1 MSDLSAL
8 YNCLSG
14 LQFRCGHIGRFFSF
28 RKVSQELNA
37 AHKYFQG
44 TRIEEDVMDET
55 FDDDDDH
62 DHDNSIFSCS
72 RPKRLD
78 E

>member
-1 MSDLSAL
+1 M
-8 YNCLSG
+8 
-14 LQFRCGHIGRFFSF
+14 QHINIFKARGSRRMDS
-28 RKVSQELNA
+28 
-37 AHKYFQG
+37 
-44 TRIEEDVMDET
+44 VMDET
-55 FDDDDDH
+55 FDDDDVN